1 MKTNSQ
7 NVKKKNNAKA
17 NIKNDAGVKGKE
29 KVIYN
34 EKKTKENNV
43 DEKSK
48 GDVNIN
54 TNNGSAINDNNNNDN
69 DNNDEGGLEEYLK
82 RQQEQNKSSGL
93 LLTEY
98 KPEFQPTTITNNN
111 KDELAPITENILE
124 NTNPL
129 SLNAKPPQPKPSPTN
144 ISNIISSSDMP
155 LFIQDPHPKQ
165 VESNIEEPPFDN
177 KSLPKEPSLQ
187 LTELSPDPK

>member
-7 NVKKKNNAKA
+7 NEKKKNTLKA
-17 NIKNDAGVKGKE
+17 NTKNDAGGKGKE

-34 EKKTKENNV
+34 EKKAKENNV
-43 DEKSK
+43 DETSK
-48 GDVNIN
+48 VDSNN
-54 TNNGSAINDNNNNDN
+54 NNNNGNAINDNNNNDN
-69 DNNDEGGLEEYLK
+69 HNDEGGLEEYLK

-98 KPEFQPTTITNNN
+98 KPEFQPTTINNNNN
-111 KDELAPITENILE
+111 KDELAPISENILE

-129 SLNAKPPQPKPSPTN
+129 SLNAKPPQLKPSPTN

>member
-7 NVKKKNNAKA
+7 NEKKKNTLKA
-17 NIKNDAGVKGKE
+17 NTKNDAGGKGKE

-43 DEKSK
+43 DETSK
-48 GDVNIN
+48 VDSNNIN
-54 TNNGSAINDNNNNDN
+54 NNGNAINDNNNNDN
-69 DNNDEGGLEEYLK
+69 HNDEGGLEEYLK

-98 KPEFQPTTITNNN
+98 KPEFQPTTINNNNN
-111 KDELAPITENILE
+111 KDELAPISENILE

-129 SLNAKPPQPKPSPTN
+129 SLNAKPPQLKPSPTN

>member
-7 NVKKKNNAKA
+7 NEKKKNTLKA
-17 NIKNDAGVKGKE
+17 NTKNDAGGKGKE

-34 EKKTKENNV
+34 EKKAKENNV
-43 DEKSK
+43 DETSK
-48 GDVNIN
+48 VDSNNIN
-54 TNNGSAINDNNNNDN
+54 NNGNAINDNNNNDN
-69 DNNDEGGLEEYLK
+69 HNDEGGLEEYLK

-98 KPEFQPTTITNNN
+98 KPEFQPITINNNNN
-111 KDELAPITENILE
+111 KDELAPISENILE

-129 SLNAKPPQPKPSPTN
+129 SLNAKPPQLKPSPTN